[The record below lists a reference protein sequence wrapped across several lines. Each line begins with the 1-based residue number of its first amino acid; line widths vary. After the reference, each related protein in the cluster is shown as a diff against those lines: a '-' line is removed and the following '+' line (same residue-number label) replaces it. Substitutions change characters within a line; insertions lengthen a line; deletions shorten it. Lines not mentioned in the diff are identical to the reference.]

1 MPQIKNFMDNY
12 LQIVERVRQI
22 AQAFSRNPAEITV
35 VAVSK
40 THPIDVVLSVYNNG
54 CRDFGENRVQE
65 ALEKKAMGPF
75 DIRWHFIGTLQ
86 KNKVNKVVGNFALI
100 HSVDSLELASKISE
114 VSAREGIETPI
125 LLQVNTS
132 GELSKHGL
140 SPEEWQRELDALQR
154 LSHLSLQGLMTM
166 APFTDEERVI
176 RETFSKL
183 RIFKE
188 TLLTQI
194 DNKKEF
200 KHLSMGM
207 SHDYPIAIEEGATLL
222 RIGTEIFGKR

>member
-1 MPQIKNFMDNY
+1 MDRY
-12 LQIVERVRQI
+12 LKVLSSVEQKAI
-22 AQAFSRNPAEITV
+22 ACSRDPSEITV
-35 VAVSK
+35 IAVSK
-40 THPIDVVLSVYNNG
+40 THPIEAILSVYQDG
-54 CRDFGENRVQE
+54 CRNFGENRVQE
-65 ALEKKAMGPF
+65 ALEKKVLAPQ
-75 DIRWHFIGTLQ
+75 DIQWHLIGTLQ

-100 HSVDSLELASKISE
+100 HSVDSLDLAQKISE
-114 VSAREGIETPI
+114 ASERMSVITPI

-140 SPEEWQRELDALQR
+140 NPDEWQKKMESLQR
-154 LSHLSLQGLMTM
+154 LSNIRLQGLMTM
-166 APFTDEERVI
+166 APFTDDESVI
-176 RETFSKL
+176 RATFSRL

-188 TLLTQI
+188 TLFSQI
-194 DNKKEF
+194 DNKKDF